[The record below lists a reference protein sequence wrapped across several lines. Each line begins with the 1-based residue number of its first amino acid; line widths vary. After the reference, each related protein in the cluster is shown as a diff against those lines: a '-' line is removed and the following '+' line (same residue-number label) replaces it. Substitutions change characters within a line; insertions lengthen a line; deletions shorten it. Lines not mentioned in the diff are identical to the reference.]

1 MIKIEFEKITF
12 LVRSIKIEFTILPES
27 ASLDSVLYSPFI
39 ESKITRWGSF
49 DIFENILGRIS
60 FIFDSNVVNNVRL
73 GIVTSS
79 DLTYPEKR
87 RSRSMYKTGRSCF
100 DVISWISWIFEN
112 AFS

>member
-1 MIKIEFEKITF
+1 MIKIEFEKVTF
-12 LVRSIKIEFTILPES
+12 LARSIKIEFTILPES
-27 ASLDSVLYSPFI
+27 ASLERVLYYPLI

-49 DIFENILGRIS
+49 DIFVNICEKIS
-60 FIFDSNVVNNVRL
+60 LIFDSNVVNNVRL
-73 GIVTSS
+73 GIVRSS